1 MNAPIRNTFS
11 KQERLCSKKVLHA
24 VFSSRRLIHAKPL
37 RAHYVFTPLT
47 EPVVLQVAFS
57 VPKRNVKKAHNRN
70 TVKRRMREAW
80 RINKHELTDAL
91 KIHGKQL
98 AVVIVWNS
106 TEIPDFQE
114 VREKIILILERLIQ
128 EAVAG
133 SR

>member
-1 MNAPIRNTFS
+1 
-11 KQERLCSKKVLHA
+11 
-24 VFSSRRLIHAKPL
+24 
-37 RAHYVFTPLT
+37 
-47 EPVVLQVAFS
+47 
-57 VPKRNVKKAHNRN
+57 
-70 TVKRRMREAW
+70 MREAW
-80 RINKHELTDAL
+80 RINKHELTDVL